1 MIRSSIK
8 QLFRTP
14 MRTLLYFLLII
25 FVGVLFSLGLN
36 LWAYNQ
42 NKIEVYEKHFK
53 TIGTFEQEY
62 NVIEKVEEWD
72 AAIGDYRIKQEKT
85 YGELIREE
93 DLLFEGAN
101 YVKEPE
107 FRPVLL
113 SYAAQYFE
121 AHSGG
126 YTMPTIIEFEPLED
140 VPLGDSVPVKITK
153 MLTVQYEGIEYGANE
168 DDNVFICQHFNPNPI
183 PLEKSKTYV
192 ATVTYDYETR
202 PHGTHATDYSME
214 HKVHTPMG
222 AEFFAVPLVSS
233 QADIKGQEVSGPIAS
248 SKVNIDAPAVYE
260 VTDGFYKTEIGS
272 RYKEYI
278 KGESMSVPTLWVRGT
293 NSTQLLIPFHENDAY
308 IIDGR
313 DITTEEY
320 QNGEKVCLLSET
332 MTYGTGLKPG
342 DMVDLDFLS
351 VNFGR
356 SNSGGSSLNAQG
368 KSYDIYMKDKYRIV
382 GIYQETNLYEMTSFT
397 LFAQTV
403 IVPKKSLKEVDYS
416 NNIASYAPMIA
427 PNTSFQI
434 ENGEIDSFMEAFN
447 KSGLEDKLSV
457 VFYDGGYSQ
466 LETGINQM
474 KILSLVFLAMGVI
487 LMIFIIILFT
497 NIYISNNIFTTM
509 IERTLG
515 ITKTKCL
522 LSLLSGVALI
532 IVVGSL
538 TGGVVGGIASEKLAA
553 ASTFEDYYNRDFS
566 RNVISLSDAE
576 LEELDIS
583 LNTNQTIVMYTFIS
597 VSVLIAFGLLIAFV
611 KAINNIKQEPLKL
624 LGKRNE

>member
-1 MIRSSIK
+1 MIGNSIK

-14 MRTLLYFLLII
+14 LRTLLYFLLII

-93 DLLFEGAN
+93 DLLFEDAN

-121 AHSGG
+121 AHGG
-126 YTMPTIIEFEPLED
+126 AYTMPTIIEFEPLED
-140 VPLGDSVPVKITK
+140 VLLGDSVPVKITK
-153 MLTVQYEGIEYGANE
+153 ILTVQHEGIEYGVNE
-168 DDNVFICQHFNPNPI
+168 NDNVFICQHFNPNPI
-183 PLEKSKTYV
+183 PLEKGKTYV
-192 ATVTYDYETR
+192 ATVEYDFETR

-214 HKVHTPMG
+214 HKVHTPRG

-233 QADIKGQEVSGPIAS
+233 QADIKGQEVSGPIAR
-248 SKVNIDAPAVYE
+248 SKVSIDAPTVYE
-260 VTDGFYKTEIGS
+260 VTDGFYETEIGS

-278 KGESMSVPTLWVRGT
+278 KGESMSIPTLWVRGT
-293 NSTQLLIPFHENDAY
+293 NSTQLLIPFHEDNAY
-308 IIDGR
+308 IVDGR
-313 DITTEEY
+313 DITTKEY

-356 SNSGGSSLNAQG
+356 SNNEGSFLNAQG
-368 KSYDIYMKDKYRIV
+368 KAYDIYMKDKYKIV
-382 GIYQETNLYEMTSFT
+382 GIYQETSPYETASFT
-397 LFAQTV
+397 LSAQTV
-403 IVPKKSLKEVDYS
+403 IVPKKSIKEVDYS

-427 PNTSFQI
+427 QNTSFQI
-434 ENGEIDSFMEAFN
+434 ENGEIDSFMESFN

-474 KILSLVFLAMGVI
+474 KILSLVFLAMGII

-515 ITKTKCL
+515 ITKAKCL
-522 LSLLSGVALI
+522 LSLLSGVLLI

-538 TGGVVGGIASEKLAA
+538 AGGVVGGIASEKLVA
-553 ASTFEDYYNRDFS
+553 ASTFEDYYSRDFS
-566 RNVISLSDAE
+566 RNIISLSDKE
-576 LEELDIS
+576 LEELDAS
-583 LNTNQTIVMYTFIS
+583 LNTNQTIMMYTSIS
-597 VSVLIAFGLLIAFV
+597 ISVLIAFGLLIAFV